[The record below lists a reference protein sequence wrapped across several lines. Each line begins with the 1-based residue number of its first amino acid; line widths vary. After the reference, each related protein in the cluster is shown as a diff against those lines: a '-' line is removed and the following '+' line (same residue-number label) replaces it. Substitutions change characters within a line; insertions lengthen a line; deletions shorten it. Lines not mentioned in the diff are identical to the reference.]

1 MNAYTLMMAL
11 VLYLAI
17 LMRGN
22 IQGNKKYIWLSCFF
36 MFALCAFRDVYEIG
50 IDSASSYIRIFR
62 EHGAMSWEDMPSVLA
77 GDHNVGFSFFLK
89 WIYELTGG
97 NYQAFIVIYS
107 VIVFVVF
114 ARFIEKYSC
123 CPVQSFAYYWGLIIY
138 IMFFDILKQGFAMT
152 FVLLAFDSIME
163 RKPLRFILLVLTA
176 SLFHVPALV
185 FLPAYWIAK
194 MKVGK
199 GYVFVLIGM
208 FAATYLLRE
217 QILELMTDIYE
228 TTIYETN
235 MRFFANKVLIMLV
248 IIVAALIL
256 RPPSEEDRM
265 YNILLQFMGIAAV
278 IQTFAGYNNTF
289 ERLANY
295 YFQFSVIFIPLVFQ
309 RGKIQSLFLNSRTA
323 ESVKYI
329 APYLFGGFGVW
340 RFANYIQNNDWLWLP
355 FRFFFQR

>member
-1 MNAYTLMMAL
+1 
-11 VLYLAI
+11 
-17 LMRGN
+17 
-22 IQGNKKYIWLSCFF
+22 
-36 MFALCAFRDVYEIG
+36 
-50 IDSASSYIRIFR
+50 
-62 EHGAMSWEDMPSVLA
+62 
-77 GDHNVGFSFFLK
+77 
-89 WIYELTGG
+89 
-97 NYQAFIVIYS
+97 
-107 VIVFVVF
+107 
-114 ARFIEKYSC
+114 
-123 CPVQSFAYYWGLIIY
+123 
-138 IMFFDILKQGFAMT
+138 
-152 FVLLAFDSIME
+152 
-163 RKPLRFILLVLTA
+163 
-176 SLFHVPALV
+176 
-185 FLPAYWIAK
+185 